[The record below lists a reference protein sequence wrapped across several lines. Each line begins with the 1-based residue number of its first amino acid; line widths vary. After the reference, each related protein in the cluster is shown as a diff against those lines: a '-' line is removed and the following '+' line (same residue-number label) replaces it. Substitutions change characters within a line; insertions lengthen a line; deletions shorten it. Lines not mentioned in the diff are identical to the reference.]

1 MQAIIYCLALI
12 IPLNF
17 YLNASAAD
25 SFPTIHG
32 ANEKLIGQLNGAH
45 LKFAV
50 ANVNMNIIVYSF
62 Y

>member
-1 MQAIIYCLALI
+1 MQAIIYFLALI

-32 ANEKLIGQLNGAH
+32 ANEKLIDGHLNGAH

-50 ANVNMNIIVYSF
+50 ANVNMNICL
-62 Y
+62 